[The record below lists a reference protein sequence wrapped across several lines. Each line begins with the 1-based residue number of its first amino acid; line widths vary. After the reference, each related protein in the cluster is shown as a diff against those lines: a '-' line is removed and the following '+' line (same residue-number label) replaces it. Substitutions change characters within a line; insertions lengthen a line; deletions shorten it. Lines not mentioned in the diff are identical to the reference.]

1 MIRRIIALPIIL
13 LVAGAIF
20 AQGNTNNPDYP
31 LSVDIQFHDQRIYY
45 ETDEVFVKVTLT
57 NNSPEVSRFR
67 IADNKL
73 FSLDFAVQTLAN
85 QALSPSEEYIRVL
98 TNNESVFTRD
108 VSIRPNEQFSFLV
121 KLNDFK
127 KLPAGVYVVS
137 GYFYPELRKGGNA
150 LPLPSNRL
158 SLSIKPDSRRERA
171 REDLVAQQVQQI
183 LKAQALAPDQVI
195 EYMLQARM
203 KSIAEQFFLYIDLE
217 ELYVREPANAE
228 RYRRL
233 SEMDRIRT
241 LGEYK
246 TRLYDGNENSTI
258 SMRPDEFEIIKTE
271 IQNNKRLATVEV
283 LQKYKSRM
291 FTELKYFKYRLE
303 KQDQIWY
310 VIDYTVINK
319 GTE

>member
-1 MIRRIIALPIIL
+1 MIRRFIALPIIL
-13 LVAGAIF
+13 LLAVAVS
-20 AQGNTNNPDYP
+20 AQGSSNNPDYP

-67 IADNKL
+67 IADNKI
-73 FSLDFAVQTLAN
+73 FSLDFGIQTLAN
-85 QALSPSEEYIRVL
+85 QALRPSEQYIRIL

-108 VSIRPNEQFSFLV
+108 VSIRPNEQFSFV
-121 KLNDFK
+121 VRLNDFK
-127 KLPAGVYVVS
+127 DLPAGVYVLS
-137 GYFYPELRKGGNA
+137 AYFYPELRQGGNA

-158 SLSIKPDSRRERA
+158 SLNIKPDSRRERA
-171 REDLVAQQVQQI
+171 REDAVAQQVQQI

-203 KSIAEQFFLYIDLE
+203 KSIPEQFFLYLNLE
-217 ELYVREPANAE
+217 DLYVREPANAE

-241 LGEYK
+241 LDEYK
-246 TRLYDGNENSTI
+246 TKLFDGNEGSTI
-258 SMRPDEFEIIKTE
+258 AMRPDEYEIIKTQ

-283 LQKYKSRM
+283 LQKYRSKM
-291 FTELKYFKYRLE
+291 FTELKYFTYRLQ